1 MPPQRHERTLRESQP
16 SPDDGLAGP
25 LVRAS
30 GIGSCHLESLPRVE
44 LGCARI
50 ASEVLYIDAVCVLR
64 KGGDRTAEKLTAEG
78 GAAPVLRHEVQLPDH
93 LLAVRFAGLA

>member
-25 LVRAS
+25 LVGAS
-30 GIGSCHLESLPRVE
+30 GIGSCHLESLPLVE

-50 ASEVLYIDAVCVLR
+50 ASEVLYIDAICVLR
-64 KGGDRTAEKLTAEG
+64 KGGDRTAEQLHAE
-78 GAAPVLRHEVQLPDH
+78 GAAPVLRREVQLPDH
-93 LLAVRFAGLA
+93 LLAVRFAGLAH